1 MTPAPSHDIV
11 ERTACR
17 VCGSTALESVMDFGE
32 QAIAGVFPPRGSA
45 SPRRY
50 PLELVR
56 CAADRDAEA
65 CGLVQLRHSVSSHL
79 LYDSYWYRSGIN
91 RTMTDNLHQIAQQA
105 AEIVGGLRSGDL
117 VLDIGCNDGTLLDGY
132 QALTPEGVEFLG
144 IDPSDVTRYAVEKG
158 YSVVTDLF
166 TRDAFE
172 AQVGERRAKV
182 ITSIAM
188 FYDLESP
195 CAFAKD
201 IAACLASDGV
211 WVTEFSYMPTM
222 LAMNSFD
229 TVCHEHLEYYSL
241 AVIERV
247 LASADLEAVRVELN
261 DVNGGSIRIFAGH
274 RGKHAVAPEQLER
287 MAQMREEEQRLGLS
301 TAKPYLA
308 FKEQSERVRG
318 ELSALLHQLR
328 DEGKLV
334 HIYGAS
340 TKGNTTLQY
349 CGIDADLIPMA
360 ADRNPDKWSSET
372 IGTGIPI
379 ASEADSR
386 AAHPDYYLVLPWHFL
401 DEMVERETEFFARG
415 GQFII
420 PLPHVRLVDGSSG
433 GS

>member
-1 MTPAPSHDIV
+1 MTPATNQDIV

-17 VCGSTALESVMDFGE
+17 VCGSAGLEALIDFGD
-32 QAIAGVFPPRGSA
+32 QAIAGVFPPRGSEK
-45 SPRRY
+45 PPLY

-56 CAADRDAEA
+56 CRADAGEDA

-91 RTMTDNLHQIAQQA
+91 RTMTDNLHEIARQA
-105 AEIVGGLRSGDL
+105 AELVGGLESGDL

-132 QALTPEGVEFLG
+132 QDLAPEGVEYLG

-158 YSVVTDLF
+158 YTVVNELF
-166 TRDAFE
+166 GRDAF
-172 AQVGERRAKV
+172 AGVYGDRRARV

-195 CAFAKD
+195 QSFAAD
-201 IAACLASDGV
+201 IAACLADDGV

-247 LASADLEAVRVELN
+247 LASSDLEVVRVELN

-274 RGKHAVAPEQLER
+274 RGRHSVAPDQVERLE
-287 MAQMREEEQRLGLS
+287 QMRSDESRAGLD
-301 TAKPYLA
+301 TAAPYLD
-308 FKEQSERVRG
+308 FKKRAEQVRDD
-318 ELSALLHQLR
+318 LVALLGRLR
-328 DEGKLV
+328 DEGKVV

-349 CGIDADLIPMA
+349 CGVDTTLVSCA
-360 ADRNPDKWSSET
+360 ADRNPDKWTSET
-372 IGTGIPI
+372 IVTGIPI
-379 ASEADSR
+379 VSEEESR
-386 AAHPDYYLVLPWHFL
+386 AQNPDYYLVLPWHFL
-401 DEMVERETEFFARG
+401 DEMVEREADFFARG

-420 PLPHVRLVDGSSG
+420 PLPEVRLIDGSTSR
-433 GS
+433 S